1 MTYISEININDYD
14 YNLPE
19 EKIAKYPLANRD
31 ESRLLIFDKNN
42 IKSDIFKNVDK
53 YLDNT
58 KLIFLNNTKVINARL
73 IFTKD
78 TGSQIEVFCLEPYE
92 PADYALSLNSTE
104 KCTWKCL
111 VGNNKKWK
119 SGKLFQKLEL
129 DNKIICLSCERLE
142 KCDNIFIISFE
153 WDDNSILFSKILEKA
168 GKIPV
173 PPYLNRN
180 SEDVDY
186 KRYQTIFGKLPGSV
200 AAPTAGL
207 HFTEEV
213 FSKLSNKNIQ
223 RDYLTL
229 HVGAGTFQPVKSE
242 KISEHTMHTEHFI
255 ISKENVQNLIE
266 YHENLCIVGT
276 TTVRALESFYYVL
289 VKINQTKKIDNSCF
303 IGQWDPYIIKNNQN
317 NIQEIKTLLENCLD
331 LMNSQKI
338 ESIYCSTQIIIV
350 PGYKFKFTRKLITNF
365 HQPKSTLLLLVS
377 ALVGEKWKEIYE
389 YALKNDFRFLSY
401 GDSCLLS
408 KG

>member
-19 EKIAKYPLANRD
+19 EKIAKYPLPNRD
-31 ESRLLIFDKNN
+31 ESKLLIFNN
-42 IKSDIFKNVDK
+42 DIKSDIFKNVDK

-73 IFTKD
+73 IFTKE

-92 PADYALSLNSTE
+92 PTDYAISLNSTK
-104 KCTWKCL
+104 KCTWKCF

-119 SGKLFQKLEL
+119 SGKLYQKLEL
-129 DNKIICLSCERLE
+129 DDKIISLSCEKLE
-142 KCDNIFIISFE
+142 KCDNSFIISFE
-153 WDDNSILFSKILEKA
+153 WDDNSILFSQILEKA

-173 PPYLNRN
+173 PPYLNRS
-180 SEDVDY
+180 SEDIDY
-186 KRYQTIFGKLPGSV
+186 KRYQTIFGEFPGSV

-213 FSKLSNKNIQ
+213 FRKLSNKNIQ

-229 HVGAGTFQPVKSE
+229 HVGAGTFKPVKSK

-255 ISKENVQNLIE
+255 ITKENVKNLIE
-266 YHENLCIVGT
+266 LHENLCIVGT
-276 TTVRALESFYYVL
+276 TTVRAIESFYYVL
-289 VKINQTKKIDNSCF
+289 IKINKYKKIDNSF
-303 IGQWDPYIIKNNQN
+303 YIGQWDPYILDNENNVPK
-317 NIQEIKTLLENCLD
+317 ITTLLENCLN
-331 LMNSQKI
+331 LMNRQKI
-338 ESIYCSTQIIIV
+338 ENIYCSTQIMIL
-350 PGYKFKFTRKLITNF
+350 PRYKFKFTKRLITNF

-389 YALKNDFRFLSY
+389 YAIKNDFRFLSY
-401 GDSCLLS
+401 GDSCLLTS
-408 KG
+408 SE